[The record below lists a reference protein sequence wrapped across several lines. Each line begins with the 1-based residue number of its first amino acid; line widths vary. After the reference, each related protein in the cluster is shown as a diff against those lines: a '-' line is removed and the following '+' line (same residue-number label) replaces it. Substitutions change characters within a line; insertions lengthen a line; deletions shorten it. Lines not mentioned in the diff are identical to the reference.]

1 MPDAADV
8 IAQLAP
14 GAKPAYRD
22 AFAAGGTLLGQFAI
36 TTPLR
41 LAHFLAQ
48 VLHETG
54 GGTVL
59 RESLFYTTQARLLAI
74 FGEGRHSAAIRPDEA
89 AGLLRNDTGLAER
102 VYGAGNP
109 FKAKELG
116 NTQPGDGFRYR
127 GAGVLQTTGRA
138 NFRRMGQKS
147 GVDFEAQPD
156 LVIDPAHALKPALH
170 EWDEG
175 TLNDAADRNDIR
187 AITIRINGGTNGLT
201 DRQDW
206 FARIFP
212 LLDSKPAWEAA
223 DPHTD
228 TLWLQQALNDVGAD
242 PKLDLDG
249 KAGPATEKAVRWFQ
263 LMAGLKV
270 DGDAGPVTLAAL
282 REVLGRTGG
291 GSSPEG

>member
-8 IAQLAP
+8 LAQLAP
-14 GAKPAYRD
+14 NARSAYRD
-22 AFAAGGTLLGQFAI
+22 AFAGGGALLGQFAI

-54 GGTVL
+54 GGSVL
-59 RESLFYTTQARLLAI
+59 RENLGYTTPARLLVI
-74 FGEGRHSAAIRPDEA
+74 FGEGRHSAAIRPAEV
-89 AGLLRNDTGLAER
+89 AGLLGNEAALAER
-102 VYGAGNP
+102 VYGLGNP

-116 NTQPGDGFRYR
+116 NLQPGDGFRYR

-138 NFRRMGQKS
+138 NFKRMGLKS
-147 GVDFEAQPD
+147 GVDFEGQPE

-170 EWDEG
+170 EWAEG
-175 TLNDAADRNDIR
+175 KLNAAADRNDIR
-187 AITIRINGGTNGLT
+187 AITIRINGGTNGLA

-212 LLDSKPAWEAA
+212 LLDGGAAWEQA
-223 DPHTD
+223 DAQDD
-228 TLWLQQALNDVGAD
+228 TRWLQQALNDAGAD
-242 PKLDLDG
+242 PKLDVDG

-263 LMAGLKV
+263 LAAGLAV

-282 REVLGRTGG
+282 REVLGRTRGG
-291 GSSPEG
+291 AA